1 MQEFRDSKLP
11 LENDQHL
18 ANQFSVCFGNTTY
31 ALLLFGNKIKVK
43 PYKS

>member
-1 MQEFRDSKLP
+1 MQEFRNSELP

-18 ANQFSVCFGNTTY
+18 ANQFSVCFAKTTS